1 MTYNNKDIENYI
13 NNIEVEDDDF
23 STKVR
28 NLVEELDKGLADIDA
43 LPRRERGVGYIMLQN
58 KLKLKKG

>member
-23 STKVR
+23 STKVI
-28 NLVEELDKGLADIDA
+28 NLV
-43 LPRRERGVGYIMLQN
+43 
-58 KLKLKKG
+58 